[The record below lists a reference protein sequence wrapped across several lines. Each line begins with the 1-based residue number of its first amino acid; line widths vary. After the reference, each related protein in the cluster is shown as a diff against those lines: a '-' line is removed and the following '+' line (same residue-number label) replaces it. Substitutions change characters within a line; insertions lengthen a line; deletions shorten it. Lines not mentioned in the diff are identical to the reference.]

1 VVRQSGGFWIE
12 ALPSFYELLS
22 GLIGLREDA
31 GMLDAVEGFL
41 TTGWSLMKK

>member
-1 VVRQSGGFWIE
+1 VVRQSSGFWIE
-12 ALPSFYELLS
+12 APPLFYELPS
-22 GLIGLREDA
+22 GPIGLREDA